1 MTANLI
7 EQSLIC
13 LLYLPLL
20 AVPAGLL
27 AVAAFS
33 DRGRGEA
40 HDAQ

>member
-1 MTANLI
+1 MAMNII
-7 EQSLIC
+7 EQSLTC

-33 DRGRGEA
+33 GWGRGGA
-40 HDAQ
+40 QDAQ